1 MAKNRILI
9 VDDEPAVRFGIRDFL
24 ELQGYEVEEAESCQ
38 GARQIF
44 STSRPDVVIADYM
57 LPDGTALDLLPRL
70 KDIDSEIPLLVL
82 TGHGSIDLAVKAI
95 KEGAEQFL
103 TKPIEM
109 PALHVILQR
118 LLETQRRHH
127 KHLASKTRRARQA
140 IDPFIGTSDAILS
153 LADQAK
159 KFLTTES
166 PVFIFGETGS
176 GKGVLARWLHE
187 NSARADEAFVDL
199 NCAGLSRELLE
210 TELFGHEKGAFT
222 SATSSKQGL
231 FEVAHRGTIFLDEV
245 GDVDLQIQPKLL
257 KVLEDKRFR
266 RVGDVKD
273 RQVDVRLIAATHQDL
288 GELVRQKKFRDDLY
302 FRICT
307 IPLFFPPLRERI
319 DDIPVV
325 SRYLLN
331 KIAADLG
338 RAEIQLDDDCVKAL
352 QAYRWPGNVR
362 ELRNVL
368 ERAVLLSDG
377 KSVSLKHLNF
387 DGYANVGA
395 PSLDSRLTLLQ
406 LEKHHIQRVLQ
417 EERGRVERAAKRL
430 GIPRSSLYQ
439 KIKKH
444 QIPMPKNFVEQS
456 LF

>member
-9 VDDEPAVRFGIRDFL
+9 VDDEPSVRFGIRDFL
-24 ELQGYEVEEAESCQ
+24 ELQGYEIEEAETCRE
-38 GARQIF
+38 ARQIF
-44 STSRPDVVIADYM
+44 STSRPDVVISDYV

-70 KDIDSEIPLLVL
+70 KDVDSEIPLLVL

-109 PALHVILQR
+109 SALHIILQR

-127 KHLASKTRRARQA
+127 KHLASRTRRVRQA
-140 IDPFIGTSDAILS
+140 IDPFIGTSDAIRS
-153 LADQAK
+153 LADQARK
-159 KFLTTES
+159 ILTTES
-166 PVFIFGETGS
+166 PVLILGETGS

-187 NSARADEAFVDL
+187 NSPRAEEAFVDL

-231 FEVAHRGTIFLDEV
+231 FEVAHRGTVFLDEV
-245 GDVDLQIQPKLL
+245 GDVDVQIQPKLL

-266 RVGDVKD
+266 RVGDVRD
-273 RQVDVRLIAATHQDL
+273 QQVDVRLIAATHQDI

-302 FRICT
+302 FRIST
-307 IPLFFPPLRERI
+307 IPLSFPPLRKRI
-319 DDIPVV
+319 EDIPVV
-325 SRYLLN
+325 AQYLLD
-331 KIAADLG
+331 KVAADLG
-338 RAEIQLDDDCVKAL
+338 RGQILLDDDCVRAL
-352 QAYRWPGNVR
+352 QGYTWPGNVR
-362 ELRNVL
+362 ELRNVI
-368 ERAVLLSDG
+368 ERAVLLSEG
-377 KSVSLKHLNF
+377 KSIGLRDLNF
-387 DGYANVGA
+387 DGHASIGG
-395 PSLDSRLTLLQ
+395 PTLDSRLTLLQ
-406 LEKHHIQRVLQ
+406 LEKQHIQRVLE
-417 EERGRVERAAKRL
+417 EERGRVEKAAHRL

-444 QIPMPKNFVEQS
+444 QIAVPPERKA
-456 LF
+456 